1 MEQSMTCGET
11 DEEILDDGLDD
22 EDDEAKEQEEEEEK
36 PSVDVL
42 GSSIPYQV
50 VNDSLYLEKKSVFQ
64 LLALTSKQPG
74 YPSRH
79 GYRQESSTSISTLG
93 IAYTT
98 ANWRGGNLS
107 YIKIFI
113 HCCPITFFFHSHRI

>member
-1 MEQSMTCGET
+1 MTCEET
-11 DEEILDDGLDD
+11 DEEIIDEGLDD

-79 GYRQESSTSISTLG
+79 GYRQELSGLMMSMLMTIFSNSSFCDKKVACSTMLE
-93 IAYTT
+93 Y
-98 ANWRGGNLS
+98 NLH
-107 YIKIFI
+107 KG
-113 HCCPITFFFHSHRI
+113 